1 MFARRE
7 PDLLRKRLAEVDRDE
22 RLGKLS
28 TQASTREKVSDT
40 GDQLFLLFKTWSV
53 ILHRT
58 GTIPFLKT
66 NKFGF

>member
-28 TQASTREKVSDT
+28 AQASTREKVSGT
-40 GDQLFLLFKTWSV
+40 GGQLFLLFNNHGHSPKKRYNS
-53 ILHRT
+53 
-58 GTIPFLKT
+58 FLKD
-66 NKFGF
+66 

>member
-28 TQASTREKVSDT
+28 AQASTREKVSDT
-40 GDQLFLLFKTWSV
+40 DGQLFLLFNHGLSSFKEQEQ
-53 ILHRT
+53 
-58 GTIPFLKT
+58 FLS
-66 NKFGF
+66 

>member
-28 TQASTREKVSDT
+28 AQASTREKVSDT
-40 GDQLFLLFKTWSV
+40 GSQLFLLFNHG
-53 ILHRT
+53 L
-58 GTIPFLKT
+58 
-66 NKFGF
+66 

>member
-28 TQASTREKVSDT
+28 AQASTREKVSDT
-40 GDQLFLLFKTWSV
+40 SGLFFAGVGSNHGLSFFKEQEQ
-53 ILHRT
+53 
-58 GTIPFLKT
+58 FLS
-66 NKFGF
+66 

>member
-28 TQASTREKVSDT
+28 AQASTREKVSDRR
-40 GDQLFLLFKTWSV
+40 SV
-53 ILHRT
+53 I
-58 GTIPFLKT
+58 FVA
-66 NKFGF
+66 